1 MEKKGKDIYIT
12 SKARQLLKLV
22 PEDLKKPELTASW
35 ELKLGK
41 IARGELKQEA
51 FLSSIRGYTEELI
64 SEIKT
69 ADGTFRHENITGKK
83 CPRCGK
89 YLLAVNGKNS
99 KLLGLPGP
107 GMRLSGDTFPHHQCP
122 LSELS
127 QEAGNDRKRRG
138 RNLYLFHLRL

>member
-12 SKARQLLKLV
+12 SKARQLLGLV

-69 ADGTFRHENITGKK
+69 ADGILP
-83 CPRCGK
+83 PREH
-89 YLLAVNGKNS
+89 YRQEMPALRQIS
-99 KLLGLPGP
+99 
-107 GMRLSGDTFPHHQCP
+107 SG
-122 LSELS
+122 S
-127 QEAGNDRKRRG
+127 QRKEQ
-138 RNLYLFHLRL
+138 